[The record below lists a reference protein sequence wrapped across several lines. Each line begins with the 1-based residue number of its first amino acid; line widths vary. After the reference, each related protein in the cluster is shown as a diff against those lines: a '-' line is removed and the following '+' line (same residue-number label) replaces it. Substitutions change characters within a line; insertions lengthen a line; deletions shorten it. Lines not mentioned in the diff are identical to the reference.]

1 VTGDSDLVWYVAYG
15 SNLRADRMLAYLVG
29 GGHDRPWG
37 NHRGAADATPPRDD
51 RRATVPHP
59 VHFGG
64 HSTRWDGGCCLCPA
78 EPLPPEAL
86 PVVGRAWLIT
96 RGQLGDVVAQ
106 ENSLVTDDVT
116 LPDPF
121 PGPGQVVQVIDG
133 VIDLLIGMDP
143 IDGCPAVTFGSTA
156 PPPPGPPSLAYRQ
169 VLAEGMAEMGIA
181 PEEAETHLVDLDR
194 S

>member
-1 VTGDSDLVWYVAYG
+1 
-15 SNLRADRMLAYLVG
+15 
-29 GGHDRPWG
+29 
-37 NHRGAADATPPRDD
+37 
-51 RRATVPHP
+51 
-59 VHFGG
+59 
-64 HSTRWDGGCCLCPA
+64 
-78 EPLPPEAL
+78 
-86 PVVGRAWLIT
+86 LIT

-106 ENSLVTDDVT
+106 ENSLDTDDVT

-169 VLAEGMAEMGIA
+169 VLAEGMAEMGLA